1 MFFFS
6 KFKPTN
12 SIITGPG
19 PGPMEGLNFEPVLRS
34 GDFCTGPQNIG
45 YLFGLG
51 CSDTNWET
59 KHISFFRVSF
69 FFSSL

>member
-1 MFFFS
+1 
-6 KFKPTN
+6 
-12 SIITGPG
+12 
-19 PGPMEGLNFEPVLRS
+19 MEGLNFEPVLRS

-69 FFSSL
+69 FFFSL